1 MQEILTVKKIALEI
15 HPGFC
20 VYNTATLLKLR
31 NAVGDMI
38 GANLGMLPLVIVYT
52 FFGCTLKSVGEKP
65 WVVAIPVVVII
76 VFVLVAS
83 FITKKLI
90 EKTKA
95 KRKEN

>member
-1 MQEILTVKKIALEI
+1 
-15 HPGFC
+15 
-20 VYNTATLLKLR
+20 
-31 NAVGDMI
+31 
-38 GANLGMLPLVIVYT
+38 
-52 FFGCTLKSVGEKP
+52 VGEKP

-95 KRKEN
+95 ERKEN